1 MALDPINKLRQEAA
15 AAVPTGHYR
24 LTGTDRLR
32 ADDLVWSWTTKE
44 WLRADSPEWTVAT
57 PFGDAC
63 EHLIC
68 AARKIELTEF
78 ERRVPVQRSH
88 PILF

>member
-32 ADDLVWSWTTKE
+32 AALDRLDDVKE
-44 WLRADSPEWTVAT
+44 I
-57 PFGDAC
+57 GD
-63 EHLIC
+63 
-68 AARKIELTEF
+68 
-78 ERRVPVQRSH
+78 Q
-88 PILF
+88 